1 MLPVIA
7 VSYFFRV
14 VSPQRYQLV
23 QEIEKLPK
31 NVRSALL
38 SAPNIAFEN
47 GK

>member
-1 MLPVIA
+1 
-7 VSYFFRV
+7 
-14 VSPQRYQLV
+14 V

-47 GK
+47 GKWI